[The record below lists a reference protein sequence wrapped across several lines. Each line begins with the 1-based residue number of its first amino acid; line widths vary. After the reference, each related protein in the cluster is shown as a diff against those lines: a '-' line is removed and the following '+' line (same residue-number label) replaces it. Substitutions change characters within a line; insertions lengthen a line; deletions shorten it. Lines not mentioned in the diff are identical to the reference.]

1 MKAMRIAAVV
11 CISLPCFFAPLPA
24 VPDARGAL
32 PRVEYVVAADKS
44 ALSGE
49 WRSVVDALAKK
60 HRAKTVRFD
69 GVRGLP
75 GILPEIRRIRPKYVC
90 FVAKPEVVGRDF
102 VVAASRVLRH
112 IDDDPYGDAIWGI
125 VTGYR
130 ARDALNVVRA
140 PLSRKV
146 RSIAT
151 SMGGDGTLDGWES
164 GFASDERS
172 AGNFWIKR
180 RGGACVKIRTGG
192 NVAKAYADAFNSM
205 PVDYF
210 MTSGHASERNW
221 QIIYNK
227 NDGMLE
233 HTDKA
238 GLRFVESGGARHD
251 LKRASLKV
259 YLGAG
264 NCLIGHVDSPA
275 CMATAWIHAAGVE
288 QFAGYT
294 VPSWYGFMG
303 WGVAWLYSK
312 GRYSLPEARY
322 LENQRAIWA
331 LSGEP
336 SPLDRKGLAYDR
348 DTFAFYGDPCQRIVF
363 PVDAMPYTVKIDG
376 GRVKVDFVKDC
387 EFPPSSDVKNARPI
401 MALLDKTPPGDAIF
415 DEKGRIVPGAVSTER
430 FVFIPA
436 PGIHKRGESL
446 VFQIGKSHRQSERLA
461 HRSGTVP

>member
-1 MKAMRIAAVV
+1 MRI
-11 CISLPCFFAPLPA
+11 PA
-24 VPDARGAL
+24 VACIAKLCFLAFATAVLEARGAVP

-44 ALSGE
+44 VESGE
-49 WRSVVDALAKK
+49 WRGVVEALVKK
-60 HRAKTVRFD
+60 HRAKKVRFD

-75 GILPEIRRIRPKYVC
+75 GILPELRRMRPKYVC

-125 VTGYR
+125 VTGYC

-140 PLSRKV
+140 PLARKV

-151 SMGGDGTLDGWES
+151 SLGGAGTLDAWES

-172 AGNFWIKR
+172 ADNFWIKR
-180 RGGACVKIRTGG
+180 PRGACTKIHTGG

-205 PVDYF
+205 AVDYF

-233 HTDKA
+233 HTDTA
-238 GLRFVESGGARHD
+238 RLRFVEPGGARHE
-251 LKRASLKV
+251 LKTASLKV

-275 CMATAWIHAAGVE
+275 CMATAWIHTAGVE

-303 WGVAWLYSK
+303 WGVAWLYSQ

-331 LSGEP
+331 LAGKP
-336 SPLDRKGLAYDR
+336 SPIDGKGLLYDR
-348 DTFAFYGDPCQRIVF
+348 DTFAFYGDPRQRIVF
-363 PVDAMPYTVKIDG
+363 PSDTMPYTVKIDG
-376 GRVKVDFVKDC
+376 ATVRVDFVKDC
-387 EFPPSSDVKNARPI
+387 EIPSADDVKNSRPI
-401 MALLDKTPPGDAIF
+401 MSLLDKAPPGDAIF
-415 DEKGRIVPGAVSTER
+415 DEKGRHVRDAVVTER

-436 PGIHKRGESL
+436 PGVHKRGESL
-446 VFQIGKSHRQSERLA
+446 RFRIGKKFS
-461 HRSGTVP
+461 P